1 MILEQVSQYAAA
13 TFSADLNGLIVL
25 FQGAVVNGFFSLDDF
40 FGSISSSLVTK
51 LLKMLRERFWR
62 INLIEF
68 ADDK

>member
-25 FQGAVVNGFFSLDDF
+25 FQGAVENGFFSLDDF
-40 FGSISSSLVTK
+40 FISISSSLVTK